1 MVRVTGKHGLAVL
14 LVVGAAGTAL
24 WIDGRERAEPRTPA
38 ARVKPKSNPNHP
50 VVRDTSPPVLPQL
63 QLDRLAQR
71 TSRSNAAG
79 DPFES
84 RGWTAPRER
93 PREVAPE
100 PVVEQAPP
108 LPFRY
113 LGKWTER
120 NRVAVVLGREGRNY
134 IAAVDEVL
142 DGTYRIDAIENNRV
156 VLTYLPLGE
165 KQSLAFDT
173 ASSAGGG
180 ALPATRMQDAEAAL
194 HVVIPPQAAVAEE
207 FTILLSLDP
216 RQSASVERGNVELH
230 YDPKVL
236 NATVAGTTR
245 LTSSAARPDTGRV
258 QIELAGGHVGHSGPA
273 TAVKLR
279 VVAEAPTTTQIRLTA
294 VSASDAEE
302 RNLAVAVEGPNPQ
315 VLNIV
320 QATKPR

>member
-1 MVRVTGKHGLAVL
+1 MVRVTQKHGLAVL
-14 LVVGAAGTAL
+14 LVVGAVGTAL
-24 WIDGRERAEPRTPA
+24 WIDGRERVETRAPV
-38 ARVKPKSNPNHP
+38 ARAKQNPKQA
-50 VVRDTSPPVLPQL
+50 VVRDTSAPVLPAL

-108 LPFRY
+108 LPFKY

-165 KQSLAFDT
+165 KQSLGFET
-173 ASSAGGG
+173 SSSAGG

-194 HVVIPPQAAVAEE
+194 HVAIPPQAAVAEE

-216 RQSASVERGNVELH
+216 RQSASVERGSVELQ

-236 NATVAGTTR
+236 NATAAGTTR
-245 LTSSAARPDTGRV
+245 LTASAARPDPGRV

-315 VLNIV
+315 TLNIV

>member
-14 LVVGAAGTAL
+14 FVVAAAGMAL
-24 WIDGRERAEPRTPA
+24 WIDGRDRAEPRAPG
-38 ARVKPKSNPNHP
+38 RVKQNPNRA
-50 VVRDTSPPVLPQL
+50 VVRDTTPAVLPQL
-63 QLDRLAQR
+63 QLDRLTQR

-108 LPFRY
+108 LPYRY

-165 KQSLAFDT
+165 KQSLAFET
-173 ASSAGGG
+173 ASGAGG
-180 ALPATRMQDAEAAL
+180 AMPATRMQDAEAAL
-194 HVVIPPQAAVAEE
+194 RVVIPPQAAVAEE

-216 RQSASVERGNVELH
+216 RQSASVERGNVALH

-245 LTSSAARPDTGRV
+245 LASSAARPDPGRV
-258 QIELAGGHVGHSGPA
+258 QIELAGGYVGHSGPA
-273 TAVKLR
+273 TAVRLR
-279 VVAEAPTTTQIRLTA
+279 VVAEAPTTTQIRLMA

-315 VLNIV
+315 TLNIV

>member
-1 MVRVTGKHGLAVL
+1 MVRVTAKHGLAVL
-14 LVVGAAGTAL
+14 LVVGAVGTAL
-24 WIDGRERAEPRTPA
+24 WIDGRERAQPRAPA
-38 ARVKPKSNPNHP
+38 ARVKQNANQAVLRETGAPA
-50 VVRDTSPPVLPQL
+50 LPQL
-63 QLDRLAQR
+63 QLDRLTQR

-84 RGWTAPRER
+84 RGWTVPRQR

-165 KQSLAFDT
+165 KQSLAFET
-173 ASSAGGG
+173 RSSAGG

-194 HVVIPPQAAVAEE
+194 HVAIPPQAAIAEE

-216 RQSASVERGNVELH
+216 RQSASVERGSVELQ

-236 NATVAGTTR
+236 NVTAAGTTR
-245 LTSSAARPDTGRV
+245 LTSSTARPDPGRV
-258 QIELAGGHVGHSGPA
+258 QIELGGGHVGHSGPA

-294 VSASDAEE
+294 VSAADADE

-315 VLNIV
+315 TLNIV